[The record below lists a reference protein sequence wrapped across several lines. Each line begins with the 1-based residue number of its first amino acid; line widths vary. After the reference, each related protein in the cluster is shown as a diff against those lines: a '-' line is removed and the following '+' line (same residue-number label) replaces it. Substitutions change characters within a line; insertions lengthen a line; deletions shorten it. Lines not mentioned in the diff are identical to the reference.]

1 MRNNLENNLNG
12 IGKIILWERKRVGV
26 SREKLAEGICSQGFL
41 KRVESGARGCEKIVS
56 EALLQR
62 LGVSINR
69 FMHFVTAEEEEWFRV
84 KDELLEAVNVGR
96 YEEAKEYLIRYE
108 EITEGKSELHSQFLL
123 LMEAINEY
131 YGATEVSYKE
141 LKENL
146 EKAWE
151 ITKAGYSLDAVDMG
165 RMSLVE
171 LCIKSFY
178 LRLQE
183 GECATETIKERY
195 RALLRYIE
203 KYVDERDQMRIYPEV
218 AYRFLL
224 LLDEQDDEAE
234 EVYQTCKGILK
245 NQGGLFMLSK
255 LMEYRASS
263 LKKRYAEVLP
273 EDKKIEAEDAEQLAE
288 VVRWLYEEYKVEQPK
303 ELLHILY
310 GTEEIFR
317 LSDVIK
323 GRRIGMGLTQ
333 EQLSEGICDPV
344 SISRIE
350 NGAVGPKTTILLKL
364 MEKLKFPGGKASL
377 SLSVGSE
384 GAYKTAEKI
393 RVVRKFSRYEELPP
407 LVEEFKRGWKGDLFS
422 EQYLMELESS
432 TAHVLKKIDV
442 ETHEKNLW
450 EAFHMTVPDK
460 SCEELKRW
468 AFTRTEAMLINM
480 FSYVC
485 EKLNKRE
492 EGIEWLR
499 LLKEYYERQPLEKRH
514 YIDGYEL
521 TLCNLGDLLGNQKKY
536 EEAIRLEDIAN
547 REELKAGQG
556 DGLRLTLYDKAWN
569 MEQQWGST
577 YTKEE
582 SRPYMWAAFQLAK
595 FYLKPERVNHVKSR
609 WEKLY
614 CEN

>member
-1 MRNNLENNLNG
+1 MRNTLENNLNG
-12 IGKIILWERKRVGV
+12 IGKIILWERNMVKV
-26 SREKLAEGICSQGFL
+26 SRSELAQGICTQGFL
-41 KRVESGARGCEKIVS
+41 KRVESGERGCEKIVS

-62 LGVSINR
+62 LGVSVSR
-69 FMHFVTAEEEEWFRV
+69 FMHFITPEEEEWFWV
-84 KDELLEAVNVGR
+84 KDELLEAVNAR
-96 YEEAKEYLIRYE
+96 SYEKAKEYLIRYRE
-108 EITEGKSELHSQFLL
+108 LSEGKSKLHSQFLL
-123 LMEAINEY
+123 LVEAINEY
-131 YGATEVSYKE
+131 YVAEVSHKE

-146 EKAWE
+146 KKAWE
-151 ITKAGYSLDAVDMG
+151 ITKAGYSLDAADTG
-165 RMSLVE
+165 RMSLME

-183 GECATETIKERY
+183 KECATETIKERY

-224 LLDEQDDEAE
+224 LLDEQEDEAE
-234 EVYQTCKGILK
+234 EVYQTSKDILK
-245 NQGGLFMLSK
+245 NQGGLFMLSS
-255 LMEYRASS
+255 LMEYRASAI
-263 LKKRYAEVLP
+263 KKKFRGILP
-273 EDKKIEAEDAEQLAE
+273 EDKKLEAEDAEQLAG
-288 VVRWLYEEYKVEQPK
+288 VLRWLYGAYKVEQPK
-303 ELLHILY
+303 ELLHALY
-310 GTEEIFR
+310 GTEEVFR
-317 LSDVIK
+317 LTDVIK

-350 NGAVGPKTTILLKL
+350 TGVVGPKTTILLKL

-407 LVEEFKRGWKGDLFS
+407 LIEEFKKDWKGDLFS

-432 TAHVLKKIDV
+432 TAHVLKKIDE

-460 SCEELKRW
+460 GCEELRRW

-499 LLKEYYERQPLEKRH
+499 LLKEYYERQPLDKRH

-521 TLCNLGDLLGNQKKY
+521 SLCNLGDLLGNQKKY

-547 REELKAGQG
+547 KLSLKAGQG
-556 DGLRLTLYDKAWN
+556 DGLHLTLYDEAWN
-569 MEQQWGST
+569 MEQQWGSA

-582 SRPYMWAAFQLAK
+582 SRPYMWAAFQIAK
-595 FYLKPERVNHVKSR
+595 FYLKPEKVNYVKNR

-614 CEN
+614 CES